1 MIYPNV
7 KRVVLYILLSLF
19 STSLQL
25 VSAHDNGMDMSMDGS
40 MNLASGNMLPYLHFT
55 SGDIL
60 WFQGW
65 VPGKAGP
72 MVGACIGLFLLAVF
86 DRWLSAYRGLI
97 DSHWYRQAKISLA
110 RKTDVN
116 NNSSNTTAP
125 HSQHETRP
133 SVSSESS
140 IAVAKLAATAPPN
153 LPDNNNNTRSKH
165 TALQSHWFIR
175 DIPRGIVQ
183 AAQSALEFAFMLVIM
198 TFQVGFI
205 ISIAVGL
212 GVGEAMFGRYHPQA
226 HLYY

>member
-1 MIYPNV
+1 MN
-7 KRVVLYILLSLF
+7 KAFLFILLSLF
-19 STSLQL
+19 LTSLEL

-65 VPGKAGP
+65 VPSKAGS

-97 DSHWYRQAKISLA
+97 DSHWYRQAKIGNIIAA
-110 RKTDVN
+110 R
-116 NNSSNTTAP
+116 P
-125 HSQHETRP
+125 QLETRP
-133 SVSSESS
+133 SDSSESS
-140 IAVAKLAATAPPN
+140 IAKAKLAATAPSDFQ
-153 LPDNNNNTRSKH
+153 LNNTRSKL
-165 TALQSHWFIR
+165 TSLQSSWFIR

-183 AAQSALEFAFMLVIM
+183 AAQSALEFAFMLVVM

-226 HLYY
+226 HLYH

>member
-1 MIYPNV
+1 MMIYANMN
-7 KRVVLYILLSLF
+7 RAFLYILLSLF
-19 STSLQL
+19 SSSLEL

-40 MNLASGNMLPYLHFT
+40 MSLASGNMLPYLHFT

-65 VPGKAGP
+65 VPSKAGP

-97 DSHWYRQAKISLA
+97 DSHWYRHAKISLA
-110 RKTDVN
+110 KRIDAHN
-116 NNSSNTTAP
+116 SNTIAP
-125 HSQHETRP
+125 RPQLEARP

-140 IAVAKLAATAPPN
+140 IAAAKHAAATPP
-153 LPDNNNNTRSKH
+153 DFQGNNTGSKP
-165 TALQSHWFIR
+165 TSLQSSWFTR

-183 AAQSALEFAFMLVIM
+183 AAQSALEFAFMLVVM
-198 TFQVGFI
+198 TYQVGFI
-205 ISIAVGL
+205 LSIVVGL

-226 HLYY
+226 HLYH